1 MAFVVFH
8 WSFGSTTS
16 NSKKQQTRSRFKPL
30 NLRNRDKLSVFFNP
44 KSSVSFIQFGQEGF
58 PSENFFFCLN
68 GYVEVFAAG
77 GKGKADS
84 GKCGGGEKS
93 APRES

>member
-1 MAFVVFH
+1 M
-8 WSFGSTTS
+8 
-16 NSKKQQTRSRFKPL
+16 
-30 NLRNRDKLSVFFNP
+30 FFNP
-44 KSSVSFIQFGQEGF
+44 KYSVSFMQFGQEGF
-58 PSENFFFCLN
+58 PSENFFFFCLN